1 MIQRTGT
8 LETSPTRGL
17 LPCFREADGQHDYP
31 YFPGAV
37 GSGSLDSSR
46 NLLIAGAS
54 GQLRT
59 GHGASSFSLSHP
71 PSLTLCCDHQEDLP
85 SAVGRKGPQGRPC
98 LSPGVRGSQRAVST
112 GGTGSCWGNK
122 PPPSSAAQHSG
133 LCSCQPGQGSGLGTH
148 TWGGLSMLLNI
159 SGAGE
164 YQGWRPA
171 LSGGLCTHTSAG
183 EAGRLRR
190 LLWPVSPGDCS
201 GLPAS
206 WQPGVKSELPKRARW
221 RQDQPVR
228 AGFS

>member
-17 LPCFREADGQHDYP
+17 LPSSREADGQHGYP
-31 YFPGAV
+31 HFPGAV
-37 GSGSLDSSR
+37 GSGSLDLSR

-98 LSPGVRGSQRAVST
+98 LSPGVRGSQRAVGT

-122 PPPSSAAQHSG
+122 PPPSSAAQCSG
-133 LCSCQPGQGSGLGTH
+133 LCSWPAWSGVWAGHAHLGWLVH
-148 TWGGLSMLLNI
+148 
-159 SGAGE
+159 APGE
-164 YQGWRPA
+164 YQGWGPA

-183 EAGRLRR
+183 EAGCQLTIYA
-190 LLWPVSPGDCS
+190 GCS
-201 GLPAS
+201 GPSHLGTAQAS
-206 WQPGVKSELPKRARW
+206 QQHGSQVPRVSFPREPGGGRISP
-221 RQDQPVR
+221 
-228 AGFS
+228 